1 MTRHVEPE
9 SCPWPPIGNRVDPQ
23 ASADAMKARFAEMEQ
38 EAPLARPKGP
48 ARPSCRAFHDQSH

>member
-9 SCPWPPIGNRVDPQ
+9 SCPWPPVGNRVDPQ

-38 EAPLARPKGP
+38 EAPASPCGT
-48 ARPSCRAFHDQSH
+48 